1 MGAPSPSLPPPAP
14 LPPPPVAEEDPRIEE
29 AKAKEVTRLAKRS
42 TQQKLVKTR
51 STKEGELVG
60 AEGTELF
67 KTQLGA

>member
-1 MGAPSPSLPPPAP
+1 MGAPAPQLPPPAP
-14 LPPPPVAEEDPRIEE
+14 LPPEPIAEEDPRIEE